1 MYKLVTKEE
10 KLILMNTNNVLTN
23 CEKTSTGN
31 KSISQKIIINKVTY
45 LDEL

>member
-10 KLILMNTNNVLTN
+10 KIILMNTNNVLTN
-23 CEKTSTGN
+23 CEKSSTGN
-31 KSISQKIIINKVTY
+31 KLINQKIIINKVTY